1 MCLIKVQSRIKMLWK
16 KSKIPFEMSKEFI
29 NRFTDPTELSFNSA
43 FEFLSSD
50 IVDNYID
57 NIFKEM
63 HNQDADKD
71 YINWNA
77 QIGVDVRRRRSDNP
91 LL

>member
-1 MCLIKVQSRIKMLWK
+1 MLWK

-63 HNQDADKD
+63 HN
-71 YINWNA
+71 
-77 QIGVDVRRRRSDNP
+77 
-91 LL
+91 